1 MVFVPGPISTTEQ
14 LRLISPVEVKVSMA
28 ADEASMGEIDVFQK
42 QLTHLVL
49 IFPLSRT
56 ILVPSFQLINSFNL
70 FIHLGRSPVLLRLIL
85 VWVGERLLG
94 DRELLILKSK
104 GSIFSFLASIS
115 KILSIQKVRAV

>member
-42 QLTHLVL
+42 QLTPLVL

-104 GSIFSFLASIS
+104 GSIFSCPYL
-115 KILSIQKVRAV
+115 

>member
-42 QLTHLVL
+42 QLTPLVL